1 MTKSA
6 KHTLHVMLLSGSFWI
21 ALSGYGAFIVT
32 MITDHGYSATTAS
45 AIMTVMSVVAFAVQP
60 ITGYLCDNFFSQ
72 RTVFIVLGCCSM
84 PLCFFLQASM
94 SSLPLLI
101 VTMLL
106 LSVPCRRIP
115 GLIDSWIVRMQKHD
129 PDLNYGWCRGTASL
143 TYAASALIMGRI
155 TTAFGHG
162 TRMILTAACVACT
175 IIVALTLKD
184 VKQEK
189 REETPA
195 PAGHLSTGEAFRI
208 MFRNKTYLLL
218 LVMAFVIFLGV
229 TSTETFLPTLVKEM
243 GGDSGFVG
251 TMFSI
256 IAFSEVPAMFLVARI
271 LKKVK
276 AKYVLTFAAGV
287 YLLRMMLTFF
297 ARDLT
302 FLVAAQA
309 LQGLSYAVFWP
320 TCMNYVREITEER
333 VRSTS
338 VMTFSSV
345 TLGASGILGNA
356 SGTLILS
363 LTGNV
368 RAVFI
373 FTSCVVL
380 LSLLISIFGHVK
392 KIWK

>member
-1 MTKSA
+1 
-6 KHTLHVMLLSGSFWI
+6 
-21 ALSGYGAFIVT
+21 
-32 MITDHGYSATTAS
+32 
-45 AIMTVMSVVAFAVQP
+45 
-60 ITGYLCDNFFSQ
+60 
-72 RTVFIVLGCCSM
+72 
-84 PLCFFLQASM
+84 
-94 SSLPLLI
+94 
-101 VTMLL
+101 
-106 LSVPCRRIP
+106 
-115 GLIDSWIVRMQKHD
+115 
-129 PDLNYGWCRGTASL
+129 
-143 TYAASALIMGRI
+143 
-155 TTAFGHG
+155 
-162 TRMILTAACVACT
+162 
-175 IIVALTLKD
+175 
-184 VKQEK
+184 
-189 REETPA
+189 
-195 PAGHLSTGEAFRI
+195 
-208 MFRNKTYLLL
+208 
-218 LVMAFVIFLGV
+218 
-229 TSTETFLPTLVKEM
+229 
-243 GGDSGFVG
+243 
-251 TMFSI
+251 MFSI